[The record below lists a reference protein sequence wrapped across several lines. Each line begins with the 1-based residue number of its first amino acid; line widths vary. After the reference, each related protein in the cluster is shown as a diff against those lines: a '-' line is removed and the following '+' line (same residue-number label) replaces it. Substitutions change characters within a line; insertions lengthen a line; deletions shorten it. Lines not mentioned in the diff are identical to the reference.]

1 MTCPDTNALSPC
13 KDTPLTPRVAIITD
27 KVLLSLV
34 CSPMDIQDPGYKASL
49 DVIVSEM
56 LQVVNENSD
65 TCVGLAANQV
75 GIFKRVVLIRGD
87 KDAAIFLVNP
97 TVIKCWGG
105 FISCE
110 ETCLSRPAF
119 PGTRVRRAKVIKVRY
134 WDPIVDKFI
143 VRTFKDI
150 FSIII
155 QHEIDHL
162 NGKFIGKV

>member
-13 KDTPLTPRVAIITD
+13 KDTPLTPWVAIITD

-75 GIFKRVVLIRGD
+75 GIFKR
-87 KDAAIFLVNP
+87 
-97 TVIKCWGG
+97 
-105 FISCE
+105 
-110 ETCLSRPAF
+110 
-119 PGTRVRRAKVIKVRY
+119 
-134 WDPIVDKFI
+134 
-143 VRTFKDI
+143 
-150 FSIII
+150 
-155 QHEIDHL
+155 
-162 NGKFIGKV
+162 